1 VPLVNAQANTDPGSL
16 RNAVRWGLLLAA
28 IGTVGFR
35 MPRLVNEFRAWREA
49 LRTGDSFGAEAWR
62 THLLVDG
69 IAAAAV
75 LVIGLGVYWALR
87 PRTKAAR

>member
-1 VPLVNAQANTDPGSL
+1 LATQTNADTSST
-16 RNAVRWGLLLAA
+16 RNAIRWGLLLAA

-35 MPRLVNEFRAWREA
+35 VPRLVTEFRAWREA
-49 LRTGDSFGAEAWR
+49 LQLGDVSGAEGWR

-69 IAAAAV
+69 VGAAV
-75 LVIGLGVYWALR
+75 VLIIGLGVYWALR

>member
-1 VPLVNAQANTDPGSL
+1 M
-16 RNAVRWGLLLAA
+16 RNAIRWGLLLAA

-35 MPRLVNEFRAWREA
+35 VPRLVNEFRYWREA
-49 LRTGDSFGAEAWR
+49 LRIGDSSGAEGWR

-69 IAAAAV
+69 IGAAFV

-87 PRTKAAR
+87 PRTKAPR